1 MAITPLEQDPG
12 TLASLDRVRVD
23 LASRAGS
30 FVAGMD
36 QMSTREL
43 AATVAAVEDIS
54 KIVEF
59 FQLAGAWAVERADVA
74 RVGERDG
81 LFGGPVAA
89 DCRGAESSPG
99 GGIVPAAG
107 ADTGERGWADP
118 AEALNAGTG
127 RDGSDGQGAA
137 EGEDGSARRGTEF
150 RTNAEYLRA
159 RLGIGAGE
167 AKRRIRV
174 GQAALAGRLPSGEP
188 GSVRLPV
195 LGKALAEGRIAGRA
209 ASLITDA
216 VARVRPAAGMET
228 AAEMEAALVRQAVE
242 ADQDVLGKVARMWEA
257 AADADGSEPSE
268 AALRAKQGVFYRG
281 RRGGLHY
288 FTLAA
293 DDAQYPA
300 LATVMNTAT
309 NPRLT
314 GENITAG
321 NGTGMAAG
329 TTVEGDGEV
338 PGTAAFLPAPASGTT
353 DAVFG
358 DGTTDQDAALLDPR
372 SFAQKQLAG
381 LVAGCV
387 VALSAGRLPATGGH
401 RAQIMV
407 TTGYKELAGKLTG
420 PAHPVFGHPV
430 SAKTVRR
437 LACDASIIP
446 VVLGS
451 QSEVL
456 DLGRASRFFTPAV
469 RKALAVRDCGCA
481 FPGCTMPAVWCEAHH
496 VVPWY
501 RGGRTNVNNGVLLCI
516 FHHDLV
522 EQGDWEIAVEDGIPW
537 FIPPGYVD
545 PHRRRRRN
553 RYWRTK
559 VPDLLP
565 VP

>member
-1 MAITPLEQDPG
+1 MAIAPLEQDPG
-12 TLASLDRVRVD
+12 ILASLDRVRVD

-36 QMSTREL
+36 HLSTREL

-59 FQLAGAWAVERADVA
+59 LQLAGAWAVERADVA

-81 LFGGPVAA
+81 LFGGPATA
-89 DCRGAESSPG
+89 GCRGTESSPG
-99 GGIVPAAG
+99 TGLVPAAG
-107 ADTGERGWADP
+107 ADAGEPGWADP
-118 AEALNAGTG
+118 AEALSAGTG
-127 RDGSDGQGAA
+127 PEGSDALRAA
-137 EGEDGSARRGTEF
+137 KGEGGSARRGTEF

-174 GQAALAGRLPSGEP
+174 GRAALAGRLPSGEP

-216 VARVRPAAGMET
+216 VARVRPTAGTDT
-228 AAEMEAALVRQAVE
+228 ASEMEAALVLQAVE

-257 AADADGSEPSE
+257 AADADGTEPSE

-293 DDAQYPA
+293 DDAQYQA

-321 NGTGMAAG
+321 NGTGTAAG
-329 TTVEGDGEV
+329 TTIDGEVDV
-338 PGTAAFLPAPASGTT
+338 PGTAAFLPAPAAGTT
-353 DAVFG
+353 DAVFE
-358 DGTTDQDAALLDPR
+358 DGTTDPEAALLDPR

-407 TTGYKELAGKLTG
+407 TTGYKELAGELTG
-420 PAHPVFGHPV
+420 PAHPVFGNPV
-430 SAKTVRR
+430 SVKTVRR

-469 RKALAVRDCGCA
+469 RKALVVRDCGCA

-496 VVPWY
+496 IVPWY
-501 RGGRTNVNNGVLLCI
+501 RGGRTSLNNGVLLCI

-522 EQGDWEIAVEDGIPW
+522 EQGDWEIVVEDSIPW
-537 FIPPGYVD
+537 FIPPGYID

-559 VPDLLP
+559 VPDL
-565 VP
+565 VAVR

>member
-1 MAITPLEQDPG
+1 MAIAALEQDPG
-12 TLASLDRVRVD
+12 ILASLDRVRVD
-23 LASRAGS
+23 LASRASG

-36 QMSTREL
+36 HMSTREL

-81 LFGGPVAA
+81 LFGGPATA
-89 DCRGAESSPG
+89 GDGAESSPDG
-99 GGIVPAAG
+99 GAVPAAG
-107 ADTGERGWADP
+107 ADTGESGWVDP
-118 AEALNAGTG
+118 AEALSAGTDP
-127 RDGSDGQGAA
+127 DGSDRQGAA
-137 EGEDGSARRGTEF
+137 EGEDGGTARRGTEF

-159 RLGIGAGE
+159 RLGIGVGE

-216 VARVRPAAGMET
+216 VARVRPTAGMDT
-228 AAEMEAALVRQAVE
+228 ASEMEAALVLQAVE
-242 ADQDVLGKVARMWEA
+242 ADQDVLGKVAKMWES
-257 AADADGSEPSE
+257 AADADGKEPSE

-293 DDAQYPA
+293 DDAQYQA

-321 NGTGMAAG
+321 NGTGTG
-329 TTVEGDGEV
+329 TTVDGSGEV
-338 PGTAAFLPAPASGTT
+338 PGTAAFLPAPAPGTT
-353 DAVFG
+353 DAVFE
-358 DGTTDQDAALLDPR
+358 DGTADPDAALLDPR

-387 VALSAGRLPATGGH
+387 VALSAGRMPATGGH

-407 TTGYKELAGKLTG
+407 TTGYKELTGELTG
-420 PAHPVFGHPV
+420 PAHPVFGNPV
-430 SAKTVRR
+430 SVNTVRR

-496 VVPWY
+496 IVPWY
-501 RGGRTNVNNGVLLCI
+501 RGGRTSVNNGVLLCI

-522 EQGDWEIAVEDGIPW
+522 EQGDWEIVVDDGIPW
-537 FIPPGYVD
+537 FIPPGYID
-545 PHRRRRRN
+545 PRRRRRRN

-559 VPDLLP
+559 VPDLLA